1 MRTLLVVF
9 VIVVVAVT
17 IAVIVGRG
25 HAPAYEPFHRTPLEQ
40 SVERAESSER

>member
-1 MRTLLVVF
+1 MKTVIVVF

-17 IAVIVGRG
+17 IAVIVGRS

-40 SVERAESSER
+40 SVEHAESSEP